1 MVIGFTLETF
11 IIIAILAFIAECID
25 SSLGMGYGT
34 LLSPLLLIIGFSP
47 LLAVPSILITQAL
60 GGFSASIFHHK
71 YGNAYF
77 NMKSKNPSYILKKIQ
92 EHGIRESFHR
102 GFSEDLKTVI
112 FITSLGIV
120 ATIIAALVAVTVS
133 KTVINTY
140 IGILVLLIGILIF
153 SGIKFQYSIKKMFFI
168 GVISSFNKGF
178 SGGGFG
184 PVVTGGQMVIG
195 QDHKKAIGCTTAA
208 EAPICI
214 VGFLAYFWA
223 NHLSDWSLVF
233 ALGLGALSAG
243 LIGPKITSKV
253 NKKTLLVIVSLA
265 MITLGMLTL
274 AKTYGI
280 IALKVSV

>member
-1 MVIGFTLETF
+1 MILGLTLETF
-11 IIIAILAFIAECID
+11 IVIAILAFIAECID

-60 GGFSASIFHHK
+60 GGFSASISHHK

-77 NMKSKNPSYILKKIQ
+77 NIKSKNPIYILKKIR
-92 EHGIRESFHR
+92 EHGIKESFHR

-140 IGILVLLIGILIF
+140 IGILVLLMGILIF
-153 SGIKFQYSIKKMFFI
+153 SGIKFQYSIKKMFLI

-208 EAPICI
+208 EAPICV
-214 VGFLAYFWA
+214 VGFLAYLLT
-223 NHLSDWSLVF
+223 NNLSNWGLVF
-233 ALGLGALSAG
+233 ALGSGAIFAG
-243 LIGPKITSKV
+243 FIGPRITSRI
-253 NKKTLLVIVSLA
+253 NKKNLLIIVSLV
-265 MITLGMLTL
+265 MITLGALTL

-280 IALKVSV
+280 LALKVSV

>member
-1 MVIGFTLETF
+1 MIFGLTAETF
-11 IIIAILAFIAECID
+11 IIIALIAFLAECID

-77 NMKSKNPSYILKKIQ
+77 NMKSKNPFYILRKIR
-92 EHGIRESFHR
+92 EYGIRESFR
-102 GFSEDLKTVI
+102 KGFSEDLKTVI
-112 FITSLGIV
+112 FITSLGIM

-133 KTVINTY
+133 KTVVNTY
-140 IGILVLLIGILIF
+140 IGILVLLMGILII
-153 SGIKFQYSIKKMFFI
+153 SGIRFQYSIQKMFFI
-168 GVISSFNKGF
+168 GIISSFNKGF

-208 EAPICI
+208 EAPIC
-214 VGFLAYFWA
+214 VAGFLAYLWA
-223 NHLSDWSLVF
+223 NHLSNWSLVF
-233 ALGLGALSAG
+233 ALGLGSLSAG
-243 LIGPKITSKV
+243 IIGPRITSKV
-253 NKKTLLVIVSLA
+253 NKKNLLIIVSLV

-280 IALKVSV
+280 IALKISV

>member
-1 MVIGFTLETF
+1 MIIGFAWETL
-11 IIIAILAFIAECID
+11 IIIMIIAFIAECID

-47 LLAVPSILITQAL
+47 LIVVPAILITQAL

-71 YGNAYF
+71 YGNAHF
-77 NMKSKNPSYILKKIQ
+77 SMKSKNPFYILKKIR
-92 EHGIRESFHR
+92 EYGLRESFR
-102 GFSEDLKTVI
+102 KGFSEDLKTVI
-112 FITSLGIV
+112 FITSFGII

-133 KTVINTY
+133 KTVVNTY
-140 IGILVLLIGILIF
+140 IGILVLLMGILII
-153 SGIKFQYSIKKMFFI
+153 SGIKFQYSLRKMFFI
-168 GVISSFNKGF
+168 GIISSFNKGF

-195 QDHKKAIGCTTAA
+195 QDHKKAIGRTTAA

-214 VGFLAYFWA
+214 VGFLAYFWT

-243 LIGPKITSKV
+243 LIGPKITSGV
-253 NKKTLLVIVSLA
+253 NKKNLLIIVSLV